1 MDATIQTVNVKTVI
15 AEVIVLAERKF
26 NKIERSLIRPFL
38 FFRNYHLHTIL
49 QRTILF
55 LEVLAKID

>member
-26 NKIERSLIRPFL
+26 NEIKRSLIRPF
-38 FFRNYHLHTIL
+38 FMTDN
-49 QRTILF
+49 
-55 LEVLAKID
+55 